1 MKKNV
6 IFILGIFAIIIF
18 LAKISGLFINYSEKT
33 NNIINSLMF
42 TVIGIYYLIFGIVL
56 TELKLKIALIISGIF
71 LIFMNFLPNNIVL
84 NIIGIACI
92 VIPMILAKYSKEV
105 KQITKD

>member
-18 LAKISGLFINYSEKT
+18 LAKISGWFIHYSEKT
-33 NNIINSLMF
+33 INIINSLMF

-56 TELKLKIALIISGIF
+56 TELKLKITLIISGIF
-71 LIFMNFLPNNIVL
+71 LICMNFLPNNIFL
-84 NIIGIACI
+84 NIIGIAFI

-105 KQITKD
+105 KLITKD